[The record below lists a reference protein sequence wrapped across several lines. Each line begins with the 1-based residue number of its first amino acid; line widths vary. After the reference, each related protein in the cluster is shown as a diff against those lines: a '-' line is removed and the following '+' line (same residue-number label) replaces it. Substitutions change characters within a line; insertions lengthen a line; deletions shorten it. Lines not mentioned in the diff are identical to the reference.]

1 MNCQTFLRV
10 VLFLMVPVACAS
22 TGKITLDP
30 QTSRVGT
37 VPHGVV
43 AADAVP
49 PVFVGTT
56 RVVDPV
62 SGQFTG
68 MRSDTL
74 GFARFDI
81 AVPPNRGPADV
92 VPAVVGGG
100 VGRAPEVGATAAVM
114 LADASAFRAD
124 LGHALAAA
132 PKNKS
137 QDVVIYVHGFNTD
150 FRSGLQRFVQVAHD
164 LQLPGVLVHYSW
176 PSAGHLTSYSYDR
189 DSARFARDGLEAL
202 ITEVMDAGAGRIL
215 LVAHSMGADLLME
228 VLRQEAIRGDGRL
241 RAHLAGVVLISPDID
256 VDVFRAQAKAIGQLP
271 EPFVI
276 LGSEQDMML
285 SLSAGLSGQS
295 RRLGNLASIG
305 GLSDLNLTF
314 LDVSAFVGGSGHSP
328 LTSSSDLIE
337 LLARIDDID
346 TAFASTGRISKGT
359 AVKVNNATRIVLRK

>member
-1 MNCQTFLRV
+1 MNGQTFLRV
-10 VLFLMVPVACAS
+10 VLLLLLPVACDS
-22 TGKITLDP
+22 TGTVTLDP
-30 QTSRVGT
+30 QASQVSA
-37 VPHGVV
+37 VPNGVV
-43 AADAVP
+43 AADAVQQ
-49 PVFVGTT
+49 VFVGTT

-68 MRSDTL
+68 KRSDSL
-74 GFARFDI
+74 SFARLDI
-81 AVPPNRGPADV
+81 AVPPGQGPAD
-92 VPAVVGGG
+92 AAAGGG
-100 VGRAPEVGATAAVM
+100 VGRVPEVGATAAVI

-132 PKNKS
+132 PKSKS

-189 DSARFARDGLEAL
+189 DSARFARDGLEML

-228 VLRQEAIRGDGRL
+228 VLRQEAIRGDTRL
-241 RAHLAGVVLISPDID
+241 RAHLAGVVMISPDID

-276 LGSEQDMML
+276 LGSELDMML
-285 SLSAGLSGQS
+285 SLSAGLNGQHQ
-295 RRLGNLASIG
+295 RLGNLAGIG
-305 GLSDLNLTF
+305 QLADLKLTY
-314 LDVSAFVGGSGHSP
+314 LDVTAFVTGSGHSP
-328 LTSSSDLIE
+328 LTRSPDLIE
-337 LLARIDDID
+337 LLSGIGDLD
-346 TAFASTGRISKGT
+346 TAFSSSGRIGKRS
-359 AVKVNNATRIVLRK
+359 AVKVKNATRIVLRR